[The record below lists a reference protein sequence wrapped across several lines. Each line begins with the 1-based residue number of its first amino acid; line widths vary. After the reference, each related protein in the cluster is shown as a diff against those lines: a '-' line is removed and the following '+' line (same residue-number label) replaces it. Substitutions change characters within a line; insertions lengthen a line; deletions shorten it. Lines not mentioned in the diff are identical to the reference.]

1 MMGAQSFLFAAME
14 ADLGRGAGGKFI
26 KECRERTFLRGH
38 VKDETLAKGL
48 WEFSDKQVEA
58 LEKEGATRR
67 AREKK
72 EGKEE
77 TEAPGES
84 KESKSNGVKT
94 PGSRRNRKG

>member
-14 ADLGRGAGGKFI
+14 ADLGKGAGGKFI
-26 KECRERTFLRGH
+26 KECRERTFLRGD
-38 VKDETLAKGL
+38 VKDEKLAKGL